1 MKKLLSVNYS
11 DWSFNLATLL
21 LRIVF
26 GGLMLVNHG
35 FVKMT
40 KFSALQYKFADPFHI
55 GSRWSLVLVI
65 FAEVFCSI
73 LLIIGLFSRLAS
85 IPLIIAMLIAFFI
98 AHNGSTADGEQAAL
112 FLAVFLTLLF
122 VGPGKA
128 SVDGMIGK

>member
-26 GGLMLVNHG
+26 GSLMLVNHG

-40 KFSALQYKFADPFHI
+40 KFSTLQYKFADPFHI

-73 LLIIGLFSRLAS
+73 LLIIGLFSRLAT
-85 IPLIIAMLIAFFI
+85 IPLIIAMIIAFFM
-98 AHNGSTADGEQAAL
+98 AHNGNAAVGENAAL
-112 FLAVFLTLLF
+112 FLAAFLAILF

-128 SVDGMIGK
+128 SVDGMIR